1 MEWYERFAQ
10 LHTLDPEAVSEHLA
24 LWFPLKRPANISD
37 QELKDLLQNCE
48 LSPLKL
54 GAGYSWTLPDGKF
67 EDGCLTI
74 QNNGSILSYNGPLS
88 ACVSRWTPYLR
99 KITQQIIPNLE
110 EARTFGQVPEFKEF
124 GGSLS
129 YAKFFSNLSRQWNN
143 VSLLK
148 VLTNYHQQLETR
160 LLRPDELMVPGYHNV
175 VRTIWDSSSSR
186 FKVTVCLNFITEDQ
200 MIPHLYKFRRC
211 LLYGTHGYHNTVI
224 RLPFLRMFASQ
235 KYNQGPKR
243 NRTRDLKKITV

>member
-10 LHTLDPEAVSEHLA
+10 LHTFDPEAVSEHLA
-24 LWFPLKRPANISD
+24 LWFPLKRPDNMSD
-37 QELKDLLQNCE
+37 QELKTLLQNCE

-54 GAGYSWTLPDGKF
+54 RTGYSWTLPDGKF

-74 QNNGSILSYNGPLS
+74 QNYGSILSYNGQLS

-99 KITQQIIPNLE
+99 KITQQIIPKLE
-110 EARTFGQVPEFKEF
+110 EARTYGQVAEFKEF

-143 VSLLK
+143 ASLLK
-148 VLTNYHQQLETR
+148 VLNSYHRNLETR
-160 LLRPDELMVPGYHNV
+160 LLRPVELRVPGYDNV
-175 VRTIWDSSSSR
+175 VQTIWDSSFSR
-186 FKVTVCLNFITEDQ
+186 FKVTVCLNFITEDEVISQ
-200 MIPHLYKFRRC
+200 LYQFRRC
-211 LLYGTHGYHNTVI
+211 LLYGTPGYHNTVI
-224 RLPFLRMFASQ
+224 RLPFLRMFAYQ

-243 NRTRDLKKITV
+243 NITRDPTEI